1 MTEFKRK
8 ALQGVFPLMPLA
20 LKADDEIDYDALE
33 WNIDWL
39 EQRGVHGFIKF
50 GCMGAFNAVSEAEF
64 NKVCD
69 VCVNAAKGKK
79 IACVISSTHLNTRE
93 VIRRARY
100 AEQAG
105 ADGSMIAL
113 PFAFQMLD
121 EWAVEFWQAVNTAV
135 KGDIAL
141 MLYNTV
147 ALQRGYSVSAELW
160 EKYLLKLD
168 NIKAVKDSDMR
179 INNHDMTL
187 LTVADKVNWFSCMDS
202 YFWHDAMCG
211 AKGLIGQL
219 SWVAPKTLVK
229 FYNECMKGNYFDP
242 WVLECQKALVTGIG
256 AISLAQ
262 NGMPPM
268 NPYEHGYLNALV
280 EIGGAKAGI
289 PRKPYGSLP
298 KNVRRKLE
306 QMVCPLLEM
315 EQRI

>member
-1 MTEFKRK
+1 MPEFKRK
-8 ALQGVFPLMPLA
+8 ALQGVFPLLPLPI
-20 LKADDEIDYDALE
+20 KAKEEIDYDAIE

-39 EQRGVHGFIKF
+39 EQKGVHGFIAL

-64 NKVCD
+64 KKVCD
-69 VCVNAAKGKK
+69 VCVNAAKNKR
-79 IACVISSTHLNTRE
+79 IACVVSSTQLNTRE
-93 VIRRARY
+93 VVRRVQY

-113 PFAFQMLD
+113 PFAFEMLK
-121 EWAVEFWQAVNTAV
+121 EWAVEFWQAVNSAV
-135 KGDIAL
+135 KGEMAL

-147 ALQRGYSVSAELW
+147 ALQRGFSVTAELW
-160 EKYLLKLD
+160 EKYLLKLE

-179 INNHDMTL
+179 IHNHDRTL
-187 LTVADKVNWFSCMDS
+187 LTVADKVNWFSSGDS
-202 YFWHDAMCG
+202 FFWHDAMWG
-211 AKGLIGQL
+211 GKGIVGQL
-219 SWVAPKTLVK
+219 AWVAPKTLVK

-242 WVLECQKALVTGIG
+242 WVLEVQKALIVGFG

-289 PRKPYGSLP
+289 PRKPYGPLP
-298 KNVRRKLE
+298 EDVRVKLE
-306 QMVCPLLEM
+306 QAVQPLLRLEK
-315 EQRI
+315 RV